1 VAAKTLTDVDRAHLA
16 IIALWLDSLR
26 GWFALMAAEGNEPI
40 AVDAAAPDWVRI
52 CASRLD
58 RTLFAPANVA
68 LDAPVLTPY
77 RAGYCLG
84 LMRWGTNQLNIKVP
98 REVRDAVK
106 KIRLSK
112 KARRQV
118 VRLWQDFLISVQILV
133 RKNGRVQTACQR
145 ELNQLVRLTK
155 KYTGPDEWEFHR
167 GLSSG
172 LRGFGNGAP
181 GDRSNH
187 ATDVYLALV
196 VWWRFVVRFASVTVL
211 HAWLTRLLGPARAGE
226 RKRTE
231 KICERIG
238 LKFRPRGRPRK
249 NPTPALPA

>member
-1 VAAKTLTDVDRAHLA
+1 MATKTLTDADRAHLA

-26 GWFALMAAEGNEPI
+26 SWFVLMAADRDQPI
-40 AVDAAAPDWVRI
+40 AVDEAAPAWVRT

-58 RTLFAPANVA
+58 RTLFAPTHAA
-68 LDAPVLTPY
+68 LGEPVLTPY

-84 LMRWGTNQLNIKVP
+84 LMRWGDTWMNLKAP

-112 KARRQV
+112 KARRQLI
-118 VRLWQDFLISVQILV
+118 RMWQDFLISLQILV
-133 RKNGRVQTACQR
+133 RQNGRLRDAGQR
-145 ELNQLVRLTK
+145 ELNRLVRLTK
-155 KYTGPDEWEFHR
+155 KYTGHDESEFHR
-167 GLSSG
+167 GLSAG
-172 LRGFGNGAP
+172 LQGIGPGVP
-181 GDRSNH
+181 GDRSNP